1 MQLYCTLAST
11 YLPAGHELFQSIEQ
25 RPSEPGLVLLLL
37 FYRVRV
43 EDGLGEGAGRV
54 VRGWWSLTTTHAH
67 THTRTH
73 ATTTHA
79 RTSAHTCLSSSSYL
93 VGLGGLHC
101 ALRHDKYESRSKS
114 VPVLI

>member
-25 RPSEPGLVLLLL
+25 RPSEPGLVLLPL
-37 FYRVRV
+37 FYRVR
-43 EDGLGEGAGRV
+43 GGHGHGEGAGRV

-67 THTRTH
+67 THTHARHHHTRTH
-73 ATTTHA
+73 E
-79 RTSAHTCLSSSSYL
+79 RTPLSLPLASTL

-101 ALRHDKYESRSKS
+101 ALRHDILS
-114 VPVLI
+114 